1 MEQKGG
7 PTPQKAETPPIEPGQ
22 PAPAAGEQPRSRWS
36 TVGLIAGVVILLLL
50 IIGAVY
56 GMVTHPVATT
66 VIRDIAIIVLA
77 LITLV
82 TGVLLAVLI
91 FQVQSLIALLREE
104 IHPILRSVNDT
115 ASTVRGTTTFVSDAV
130 VTPVIKAASYASGVR
145 QTVKILFKR
154 PSRRKAAPPDF
165 PDRT

>member
-7 PTPQKAETPPIEPGQ
+7 PIPQKAETPPIEPGQ
-22 PAPAAGEQPRSRWS
+22 PAPSDGEQPRSRWS
-36 TVGLIAGVVILLLL
+36 TVGLSAGVVILLLL

-82 TGVLLAVLI
+82 TGILLAVLI

-104 IHPILRSVNDT
+104 IYPILRSVNDT
-115 ASTVRGTTTFVSDAV
+115 ASTVRGTTTFVSDTV
-130 VTPVIKAASYASGVR
+130 VTPVIKAASYVSGVR
-145 QTVKILFKR
+145 QTVKTLFKS
-154 PSRRKAAPPDF
+154 PSRRKSAPRDL
-165 PDRT
+165 DRS